1 MNKIQKLKENVKNIR
16 VLFVDDEGA
25 VRKQTGVF
33 LQKFFTHVTICEN
46 GEEALDA
53 FKNGNFNL
61 LITDSQ
67 MPKMDGNTLIQ
78 EVRKIDKTLFIVLLT
93 ALREIEKSSSE
104 MVNIVLNKPLS
115 FEHIINMLESLDT

>member
-16 VLFVDDEGA
+16 VLFVDDEEA
-25 VRKQTGVF
+25 VRKQTGKF

-46 GEEALDA
+46 GEEALAA

-104 MVNIVLNKPLS
+104 MANIVLNKPLS